1 MLIEDNEDDVFIM
14 RRAMR
19 NLGSPPMYVAK
30 DGREALNYLKI
41 IGTYDDQKLFQT
53 LSVIFLDLKL
63 PLMHGFEV
71 LAWIKQQPLLKDI
84 PVAILTSSPEER
96 DRRRAEEL
104 EPSKVKIWAKEG
116 FQSRTGM
123 NCICPHLRLR

>member
-104 EPSKVKIWAKEG
+104 GAKMFLVKPPTPEMLQEAFRALGIA
-116 FQSRTGM
+116 
-123 NCICPHLRLR
+123 